1 MEVTHTRQG
10 IIGERRMPVL
20 WHQSLLVFAQRY
32 KRDLTPDQKLALL
45 DLIRVQ
51 KHPGIE
57 PDIRRELSTGESRG
71 EMLPEPDYDDDM
83 SI

>member
-1 MEVTHTRQG
+1 
-10 IIGERRMPVL
+10 MPVL

-57 PDIRRELSTGESRG
+57 PDIRRELSSGESRG
-71 EMLPEPDYDDDM
+71 EMLPEPYDDDDDM